1 VKVEIVGDNLV
12 VTAPISKALSSSG
25 KSFLL
30 VTSSGNITTDCTFE
44 GQKVVVGL
52 NAYVPN
58 PNYVAPVKAKK

>member
-1 VKVEIVGDNLV
+1 MKVEIVGDNLV
-12 VTAPISKALSSSG
+12 VTAAIEKALSGSG

-30 VTSSGNITTDCTFE
+30 ATSSGNKETDCVFE

-58 PNYVAPVKAKK
+58 LNYVAPPKGKT